1 MLKSLHFISRISS
14 ISSLFCFLGF
24 NERASVWS
32 FLLEQLIMMG
42 VTGAPR
48 RRRGEI
54 GFSERRQTILG
65 EGFIIFYR
73 ALSGQ
78 FRCHNSV
85 WGQQSR
91 NCQICCNT
99 MTIWGSYILC
109 SYVMLC
115 CEFAALVLQ
124 LKTMLLITAA
134 ATALSV
140 LLVVCRSAE
149 GQRW

>member
-1 MLKSLHFISRISS
+1 
-14 ISSLFCFLGF
+14 
-24 NERASVWS
+24 
-32 FLLEQLIMMG
+32 MMG

-78 FRCHNSV
+78 FRCHHSNLGTVKKLSNML
-85 WGQQSR
+85 QHNDNMR
-91 NCQICCNT
+91 LIFICYVVIC
-99 MTIWGSYILC
+99 
-109 SYVMLC
+109 YVMLGYA
-115 CEFAALVLQ
+115 EHQGFAGPVWQ

-134 ATALSV
+134 ATALPV
-140 LLVVCRSAE
+140 LLLCRSAGGWAE
-149 GQRW
+149 GQRR

>member
-1 MLKSLHFISRISS
+1 
-14 ISSLFCFLGF
+14 
-24 NERASVWS
+24 
-32 FLLEQLIMMG
+32 MMG

-78 FRCHNSV
+78 FRCHHSSLGTVKKLSNML
-85 WGQQSR
+85 QHNDNMR
-91 NCQICCNT
+91 LIFIC
-99 MTIWGSYILC
+99 
-109 SYVMLC
+109 YVMLC
-115 CEFAALVLQ
+115 YMVVICRTPRIRRPGVQ

-134 ATALSV
+134 ATALPV
-140 LLVVCRSAE
+140 LLLCRSAGGWAE

>member
-1 MLKSLHFISRISS
+1 
-14 ISSLFCFLGF
+14 
-24 NERASVWS
+24 
-32 FLLEQLIMMG
+32 MMG

-78 FRCHNSV
+78 FRCHNSSLGTAV
-85 WGQQSR
+85 KKLSNMLQHNDNMR
-91 NCQICCNT
+91 IINIV
-99 MTIWGSYILC
+99 Y
-109 SYVMLC
+109 SYVMIC
-115 CEFAALVLQ
+115 RAEQGFAGLVLQ

-149 GQRW
+149 GPRW

>member
-1 MLKSLHFISRISS
+1 
-14 ISSLFCFLGF
+14 
-24 NERASVWS
+24 
-32 FLLEQLIMMG
+32 MMG

-78 FRCHNSV
+78 FRCHNSTSSLGTV
-85 WGQQSR
+85 KKLSNMLQHNDNMR
-91 NCQICCNT
+91 IINI
-99 MTIWGSYILC
+99 MY
-109 SYVMLC
+109 SYVMIC
-115 CEFAALVLQ
+115 RAEQGFAGLVLQ

-134 ATALSV
+134 ATALPV